1 MFQVKY
7 YKDYQH
13 NYLIIKCEEENKAS
27 GYQRKMITTNVIK
40 GLLPCQE
47 RHVNG
52 DTLLYYEITSKQNL
66 AGIYASKSINLEFLQ
81 HFFLQLKLI
90 YDVLQKYLLDE
101 RSLLLYP
108 EYIYQDME
116 SGEFFFLYYPEE
128 ENTSL
133 NSLMDFFVE
142 KVCEEDAEAVETV
155 YKIADLI
162 HKQQFVLDEVLEWF
176 QDSADEKREDAV
188 FERNMW
194 EYRQG
199 YIASEES
206 KNEPDAEEEK
216 GERGKIKKWL
226 LFPSILS
233 IVMAGILLY
242 IMYAY
247 KLSEIGKLLLV
258 AGWCIVTCLLGIVVF
273 ECLVRKADEEE
284 RGDLEQRIKETPEEM
299 PGYTRGIPKEK
310 NVECGNTVY
319 IPWIDNCENCLYG
332 EGKGN
337 KHHIDLNRLP
347 LTVGK
352 MAGAVDM
359 VINETSISRM
369 HAKFSKGGNKVY
381 VTDLNSTNGT
391 FKNGLRL
398 EPNASE
404 IIEPGDEIRLGKLKF
419 IYR

>member
-13 NYLIIKCEEENKAS
+13 NYLIIKCEEENRTG
-27 GYQRKMITTNVIK
+27 GYQRKMITTNIIK
-40 GLLPCQE
+40 GLLSCQE
-47 RHVNG
+47 RHING
-52 DTLLYYEITSKQNL
+52 EALLYYEITSKQNL
-66 AGIYASKSINLEFLQ
+66 SSIYASKSINLEFLH
-81 HFFLQLKLI
+81 HFFLQLKLV
-90 YDVLQKYLLDE
+90 YDVLQKYLLNE
-101 RSLLLYP
+101 SSLLLSP

-116 SGEFFFLYYPEE
+116 SGEFFFLYHPEE
-128 ENTSL
+128 ESNSFH
-133 NSLMDFFVE
+133 SLMDFFVE
-142 KVCEEDAEAVETV
+142 KVYEEDAEAVETV

-176 QDSADEKREDAV
+176 QDASNEKREETI
-188 FERNMW
+188 FESSMW
-194 EYRQG
+194 EYRQN

-206 KNEPDAEEEK
+206 QNQTDTE
-216 GERGKIKKWL
+216 GERPEGGKINRWL
-226 LFPSILS
+226 LFSSVLGVI
-233 IVMAGILLY
+233 MAGILLC

-247 KLSEIGKLLLV
+247 RLNEIGKLFLAV
-258 AGWCIVTCLLGIVVF
+258 GWCIVIFLLGIVVF
-273 ECLVRKADEEE
+273 GCFLRKTDKEEE
-284 RGDLEQRIKETPEEM
+284 DDLEQRIKETPREM
-299 PGYTRGIPKEK
+299 PAYTRGLQKEK
-310 NVECGNTVY
+310 NAECGNTVY

-332 EGKGN
+332 AGKGN
-337 KHHIDLNRLP
+337 KYHIDLSRLP

-359 VINETSISRM
+359 VINEAGISRM

-404 IIEPGDEIRLGKLKF
+404 IIEPGDEIRLGRLKF